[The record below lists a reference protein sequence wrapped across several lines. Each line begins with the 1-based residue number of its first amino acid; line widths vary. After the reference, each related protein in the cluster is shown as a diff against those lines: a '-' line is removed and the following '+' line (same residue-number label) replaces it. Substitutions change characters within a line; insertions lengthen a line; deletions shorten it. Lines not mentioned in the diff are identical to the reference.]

1 MGSLPESM
9 EALALF
15 EYGQP
20 AVYQKISLKTPA
32 ITQPN
37 EVLIKVHATS
47 INPIDVK
54 MASGAAKRIQPAV

>member
-1 MGSLPESM
+1 MDSIPESM
-9 EALALF
+9 EAIALF

-20 AVYQKISLKTPA
+20 AVYQKTSLKTPA
-32 ITQPN
+32 ITRPN

-54 MASGAAKRIQPAV
+54 MASGVAKRLQPAV